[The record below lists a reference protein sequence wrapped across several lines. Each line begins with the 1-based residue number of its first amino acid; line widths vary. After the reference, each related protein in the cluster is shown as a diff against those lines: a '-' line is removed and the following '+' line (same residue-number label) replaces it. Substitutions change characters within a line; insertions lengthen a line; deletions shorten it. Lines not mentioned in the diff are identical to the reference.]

1 MPFKQTYF
9 LLRLFTLCLQNH
21 IKMFYLV
28 QQHYVLGHLNEKN
41 QCENLVC

>member
-9 LLRLFTLCLQNH
+9 LLRLFTLCLQNQ

-28 QQHYVLGHLNEKN
+28 QPHYVLGHLNEKKN
-41 QCENLVC
+41 VKS